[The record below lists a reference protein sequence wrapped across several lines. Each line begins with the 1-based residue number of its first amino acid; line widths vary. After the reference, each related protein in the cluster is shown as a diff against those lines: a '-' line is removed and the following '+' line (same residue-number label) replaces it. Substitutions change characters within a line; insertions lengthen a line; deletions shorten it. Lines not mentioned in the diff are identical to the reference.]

1 MQNRA
6 LQISISLIAL
16 FGLIVQCQPIDNRV
30 PPNHDDVYEV
40 RDSIRDV
47 TLLRLG
53 EALQIINRHTERMRR
68 KAYSLPSGEAKKL
81 RSKIKNLEAKYDELS
96 LRTNTLRQD
105 SVLGNWYQEL
115 NELDIMLV
123 DLSLTLGVAL

>member
-53 EALQIINRHTERMRR
+53 EALQIINRHTD
-68 KAYSLPSGEAKKL
+68 SDQ
-81 RSKIKNLEAKYDELS
+81 RSK
-96 LRTNTLRQD
+96 TLRINTT
-105 SVLGNWYQEL
+105 SSHSGPILYARIVY
-115 NELDIMLV
+115 
-123 DLSLTLGVAL
+123 